1 MTIKK
6 NGQGYRKETETQA
19 TTDPVPEDFDSS
31 IAPQGYDPDLVEEI
45 ADMETAHQK
54 RRKAIWYLIW
64 TVVIM
69 AAATFFCLPLDEE
82 PPPDVPIPYNLEA
95 RPQPA
100 SDLFLRQIAPKQIG
114 DFKLVHQQEERL
126 FRDPFVGADVAMAT
140 YIRESDSAA
149 GTIWIID
156 TGSYINANRYLTGLK
171 SQLMEEDRVPQ
182 LVDRIWLQ
190 HSFLHWEAP
199 SLDNRAY
206 GFAWSN
212 ERYFFQV
219 VSATQE
225 TRDYLVENFPY

>member
-1 MTIKK
+1 MTTKK

-19 TTDPVPEDFDSS
+19 TSDPYPEDFDSP
-31 IAPQGYDPDLVEEI
+31 IAPQGYDPELVEEI

-64 TVVIM
+64 TVAIM
-69 AAATFFCLPLDEE
+69 AAATFFCLPIDED
-82 PPPDVPIPYNLEA
+82 PPPDIPIPYNLEA

-114 DFKLVHQQEERL
+114 DFELVHQQQERL
-126 FRDPFVGADVAMAT
+126 FEDPFVAADVDTAT
-140 YIRESDSAA
+140 YIRSSDGAA

-156 TGSYINANRYLTGLK
+156 AGSYINANRYLTGLK
-171 SQLMEEDRVPQ
+171 TKLTEEDRVPA

-190 HSFLHWEAP
+190 HSFLHWEDP
-199 SLDNRAY
+199 KLGNRAY

-219 VSATQE
+219 LSATEE